1 MRGFIA
7 AALIACALPAAA
19 QVSPA
24 TDYTDLWYLPSE
36 SGWGVSFAQ
45 HAGSNQVFAV
55 WFTYDPREAD
65 PAQPGRSKPL
75 WIVMPGGTWLTPTSI
90 QGTAYITNGNP
101 FTQGGAKTDIEPVG
115 TFLFEFNGTSNGRFS
130 YQIAPPPGLAS
141 NDPRFGLPT
150 FSGSKSI
157 TRQGF

>member
-1 MRGFIA
+1 MRRIIA
-7 AALIACALPAAA
+7 AVLTAIALPVAA

-45 HAGSNQVFAV
+45 HAGTNQVFAV
-55 WFTYDPREAD
+55 WFTYDPREPD
-65 PAQPGRSKPL
+65 PAQPGRFKPL
-75 WIVMPGGTWLTPTSI
+75 WIVMPGGTWISPTSI
-90 QGTAYITNGNP
+90 QGTAYVTNGAP
-101 FTQGGAKTDIEPVG
+101 FTLGGAKSDIQPVG
-115 TFLFEFNGTSNGRFS
+115 TFLFEFSGTSNGRFT
-130 YQIAPPPGLAS
+130 YQIAPPAGIAPG
-141 NDPRFGLPT
+141 DPRFGLPS